1 MKIQEIY
8 QLYKKSFKVST
19 DTRNLINGC
28 IFFALK
34 GETFNANKFAEK
46 ALTEGAN
53 YVVIDE
59 KAYYK
64 EDKRYILV
72 ENVLETLQAL
82 AKYHRVRLGI
92 PIVALTGSNGKTT
105 TKELINV
112 VLANKYR
119 TTATQG
125 NLNNH
130 IGVPLTLLSMTPQT
144 DIGIVEMGANHF
156 GEIAQLCEIAMPD
169 YGYITNFGKAHLE
182 GFGSLEGVINAKTE
196 LYKHL
201 KKYDKLV
208 FVNHFDPIQIEK
220 SKNQN
225 RQLIGEH
232 IKNIQTKDFVKVR
245 LKDLVI
251 ETNLLGS
258 YNYYNSIAAIGIGQF
273 FKVSDAAIKSAL
285 ETYVPTNK
293 RSQLIKLQHSEIILD
308 AYNANP
314 TSMRAALSSFKD
326 NMASKKALILGD
338 MFELGETSDFEHQE
352 IVNYALSIGVDSI
365 VLIGHNFFNT
375 KESIAKK
382 FKEFVDFEVVFDK
395 NAYKDATIL
404 IKGSRGMALERVVEL
419 FEKP

>member
-1 MKIQEIY
+1 MKIQDIY
-8 QLYKKSFKVST
+8 QLYKKSYKVST

-46 ALTEGAN
+46 ALTEGAS

-82 AKYHRVRLGI
+82 AKYHRVELGI
-92 PIVALTGSNGKTT
+92 PIIALTGSNGKTT

-201 KKYDKLV
+201 KKYNKLV
-208 FVNHFDPIQIEK
+208 FVNHFDTIQIEK
-220 SKNQN
+220 SKDQN

-232 IKNIQTKDFVKVR
+232 VKNIQTKDFVKVQ
-245 LKDLVI
+245 LNSLVI

-258 YNYYNSIAAIGIGQF
+258 YNYFNIIVAIGIGQF
-273 FKVSDAAIKSAL
+273 FKVPDAAIKSAL

-293 RSQLIKLQHSEIILD
+293 RSQLIILEHSEIILD

-326 NMASKKALILGD
+326 SIASKKVLILGD
-338 MFELGETSDFEHQE
+338 MFELGESSELEHQQ
-352 IVNYALSIGVDSI
+352 IVNYALSIGVDTI
-365 VLIGHNFFNT
+365 VLIGHNFFKT

-382 FKEFVDFEVVFDK
+382 FKEFVDFEVSFD
-395 NAYKDATIL
+395 NNDYKGATIL

-419 FEKP
+419 FEKY